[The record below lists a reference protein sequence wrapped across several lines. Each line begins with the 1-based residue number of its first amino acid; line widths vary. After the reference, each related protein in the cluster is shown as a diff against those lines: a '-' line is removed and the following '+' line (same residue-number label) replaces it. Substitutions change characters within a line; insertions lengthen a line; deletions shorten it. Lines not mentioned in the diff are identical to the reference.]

1 MINIALKIAVVI
13 PAYKVSNHILG
24 VLSQIGPEV
33 SKIYVIDDSCPDGSG
48 TIVTQSCMDDRV
60 TVILNGANQGV
71 GGATMVGYQAAIVDG
86 MDIIVK
92 IDGDGQ
98 MNPALIPQFVKPI
111 KEGYADYTKGNRFFN
126 LEDVLTMPKIR
137 IFGNAI
143 LSFATKISSGYW
155 NLFDPTNGYTAIH
168 RDVAAYLPFQKISQR
183 YFFETDMLFRLNTL
197 RAVVV
202 EVPMVAYYGSENSSL
217 RISKILFEFIYKH
230 SRNFLKRLIYNYYL
244 RNMSLASIELP
255 IGALMMLFG
264 IIFGAY
270 NWLLSMKTGIFTPPG
285 TVMLSALPLLV
296 GIQLVLAFLS
306 YDISSVPRV
315 SIHQR
320 LLS

>member
-1 MINIALKIAVVI
+1 MNSTLKIAVVI
-13 PAYKVSNHILG
+13 PAYKVTNQILG
-24 VLSQIGPEV
+24 VLTQIGPEV
-33 SKIYVIDDSCPDGSG
+33 DKIYVIDDNCPDGSG
-48 TIVTQSCMDDRV
+48 KVVNQNCNDARV
-60 TVILNGANQGV
+60 EVLFNSANQGV
-71 GGATMVGYQAAIVDG
+71 GGATMVGYQAAIVDN

-98 MNPALIPQFVKPI
+98 MNPALIPQFVEPI
-111 KEGYADYTKGNRFFN
+111 TSGYADYTKGNRFFN

-143 LSFATKISSGYW
+143 LSFVTKISSGYW
-155 NLFDPTNGYTAIH
+155 NLFDPTNGFTAIH
-168 RDVAAYLPFQKISQR
+168 RDVASYLPFEKISQR

-202 EVPMVAYYGSENSSL
+202 EVPMVASYGNEKSGL
-217 RISKILFEFIYKH
+217 HISKILIEFIYKH
-230 SRNFLKRLIYNYYL
+230 IRNFVKRLIYNYYL

-255 IGALMMLFG
+255 IGILMMVFG
-264 IIFGAY
+264 IVFGAY
-270 NWLLSMKTGIFTPPG
+270 NWLLSLKTGIFTPPG